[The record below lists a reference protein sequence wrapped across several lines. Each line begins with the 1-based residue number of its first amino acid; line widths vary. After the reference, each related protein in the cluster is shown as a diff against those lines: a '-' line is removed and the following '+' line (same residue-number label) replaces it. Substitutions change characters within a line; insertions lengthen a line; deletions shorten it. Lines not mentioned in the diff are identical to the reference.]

1 MGEKQKALEYY
12 NQALPLILAVGD
24 RGGEATTLNNI
35 GSVYD
40 DLGEKQKALEYFN
53 QALPLIRAVGNRG
66 GEAATLNN
74 IGKVYNDLGEKQKA
88 LEYFNQALPLIR
100 AVGNRGGEATT
111 LNNIGLVYSDLGEK
125 QKPLEYYNQA
135 LPLLRA
141 VGDRRGE
148 ANTLNNIGKVYNDL
162 GEKQKALEYFNQALR
177 LTRAVGDRGGEA
189 TTLNNIGSVYDD
201 LGEKQKALEYYNQAL
216 RLTRA
221 VGDRGREANTLSN
234 IAVVERDQGNLQQAL
249 TQIEAA
255 IKIIEDLR
263 TKIASQELRTSYFAS
278 VHNYYNF
285 YIDLLM
291 QLHKQNPSK
300 GYNALALKASERSHA
315 RGLVELLAE
324 ANVDV
329 RKGVAPNLLAESR
342 RLQQLIDAREKLLSQ
357 LSSQKQP
364 SDQAIALTK
373 KELDNFL
380 NQQQELKVKIRTTNP
395 EYADLKYP
403 NALTL
408 PQIQQQLDQDTLLL
422 EYSLGEKHSYLWAVT
437 PNSFETYELPG
448 REQIKK
454 AACKLSTVLRG
465 QPTQGATPQEKAQA
479 VADTTKAAS
488 ELSQLILARVADKL
502 GQKRLAIVADG
513 ILYKIPFAVLTK
525 PTKSVTD
532 AEYQPLIVNHEIVN
546 LPSVSSL
553 ATHRQKLKGRK
564 MASKTLAI
572 LADPV
577 FSAED
582 SRVTGKPQDSSSS
595 MELNLERSALQRSA
609 KNLNRGSFDRLPG
622 TGKEAREILKLVSSS
637 DHLQAFDFDAN
648 YNWATNKQ
656 LSQYRII
663 HFATHGII
671 DEVNPELSGIL
682 MSLVDKQGKP
692 QKGFLRLNDIF
703 NLDIP
708 AELVV
713 LSACESG
720 LGKDVQGEGLV
731 GLTRGLMYAGSAR
744 IAVSLWNVSDNAT
757 PQLMSEFYQEML
769 QHKLSPT
776 AALRSAQLKMWQQ
789 KDWQNPHYWAAFTL
803 QGEWR

>member
-1 MGEKQKALEYY
+1 MNSNAKLKGIFWCFPRLFPRYSFTLLLSMILWSESVGAIPRGTGLQITQQPSATSSQANRAAAKRLFDEGFQLYKQGTAESLRQARAKFVEALKLWQQVDDKAG
-12 NQALPLILAVGD
+12 QALALVG
-24 RGGEATTLNNI
+24 I
-35 GSVYD
+35 GSVYS
-40 DLGEKQKALEYFN
+40 DLGEKQKALESYN
-53 QALPLIRAVGNRG
+53 QALPLI
-66 GEAATLNN
+66 
-74 IGKVYNDLGEKQKA
+74 
-88 LEYFNQALPLIR
+88 
-100 AVGNRGGEATT
+100 
-111 LNNIGLVYSDLGEK
+111 
-125 QKPLEYYNQA
+125 
-135 LPLLRA
+135 
-141 VGDRRGE
+141 
-148 ANTLNNIGKVYNDL
+148 
-162 GEKQKALEYFNQALR
+162 
-177 LTRAVGDRGGEA
+177 RAVGDRGGEA
-189 TTLNNIGSVYDD
+189 TTLNNIGSVYSDLGEKQKALEYYNQALPLFRAVGNRGGEAITLKNIGKVYDD

-216 RLTRA
+216 PLRRA
-221 VGDRGREANTLSN
+221 VGDRGGEANTLRN
-234 IAVVERDQGNLQQAL
+234 IAIVERDQGNLQQAL

-291 QLHKQNPSK
+291 QLHKQNPSQ
-300 GYNALALKASERSHA
+300 GYDALALKASERSRA

-329 RKGVAPNLLAESR
+329 RKGVDPNLLAESR

-357 LSSQKQP
+357 LSSQKER

-373 KELDNFL
+373 KELENFL

-395 EYADLKYP
+395 EYAALKYP

-448 REQIKK
+448 REQIEK
-454 AACKLSTVLRG
+454 AASKLSTVLRG
-465 QPTQGATPQEKAQA
+465 QPIQAANSEEQAKENAQ
-479 VADTTKAAS
+479 V
-488 ELSQLILARVADKL
+488 VADKL

-525 PTKSVTD
+525 PTKSATA

-577 FSAED
+577 FSAD
-582 SRVTGKPQDSSSS
+582 DPRVTGKPQDSSSS

-609 KNLNRGSFDRLPG
+609 KNLNRGSFERLPG

-682 MSLVDKQGKP
+682 LSLVDKQGKP

-744 IAVSLWNVSDNAT
+744 IAVSLWNVSDKAT
-757 PQLMSEFYQEML
+757 PQLR
-769 QHKLSPT
+769 
-776 AALRSAQLKMWQQ
+776 RS
-789 KDWQNPHYWAAFTL
+789 
-803 QGEWR
+803 